1 MPEISRF
8 LGIVVAM
15 YFREHSPPHF
25 HIVYN
30 EYRAEIDIKTMAI
43 LDGKLPPRVRGLV
56 AEWAEVHREELLKN
70 WDLMQAGKKFSK
82 IQPLV

>member
-15 YFREHSPPHF
+15 YFREHNPPHF
-25 HIVYN
+25 HVIYN
-30 EYRAEIDIKTMAI
+30 EYRAEIDIKELTV
-43 LDGKLPPRVRGLV
+43 LEGNLPPKVRELV
-56 AEWAEVHREELLKN
+56 VEWAELHREELLKN
-70 WDLMQAGKKFSK
+70 WDLMQANQKFNK

>member
-25 HIVYN
+25 HIIYN
-30 EYRAEIDIKTMAI
+30 EYKAEIDIKTLAV
-43 LDGKLPPRVRGLV
+43 LDGKLPPKVRELV
-56 AEWAEVHREELLKN
+56 AEWAKLHKEELLKN